1 MFKFDGLIDD
11 KDVVKL
17 HYALAGLRVFNLE
30 VRPASNVKAVK
41 NGKAE
46 PETHDSGT
54 MPERVAQ
61 VLRTN
66 YQTGATFSRQDL
78 FNVARSLSYAPNSL
92 LATALIK
99 AKIVKKKSRGAF
111 VLLPTK

>member
-30 VRPASNVKAVK
+30 VRPANNVKANK

-54 MPERVAQ
+54 MPERVAH
-61 VLRTN
+61 VLRVN
-66 YQTGATFSRQDL
+66 HQTGAVFTRQEL
-78 FNVARSLSYAPNSL
+78 FDVARSLSYAPNSL

-99 AKIVKKKSRGAF
+99 AKVVKKKSRGSF
-111 VLLPTK
+111 ILLPTK